1 MNKNS
6 ELKLELSEYLKQVL
20 SDFKTPRKFLKLPE
34 KWLIDE
40 TGLID
45 WIVEEI
51 EVSEWQVFQE
61 LAISSN
67 DALEFLK
74 QNHIEIKP
82 IDENR
87 EPCIDWI
94 CLVDLSRK
102 KKYKELLELG
112 EAESFIDIIIGFWL
126 IIELSQQA
134 LDFYTNK
141 HPNEKAAIYIKNA
154 KLLKE
159 SGFEKEL
166 HDAYNTL
173 LHFDAIKKVENN
185 FSDLEG
191 PDNYYRERVEATYQ
205 GLYKALDEKLTN
217 KIDGKRV
224 DLPIDEQIEKAVLGD
239 KNLAFIPHKAYQK
252 GIDILAYEN
261 DFRSKH
267 VSLDETVGD
276 DKNITHKD
284 YLESDSNENGL
295 IEKLDTKKRI
305 ETCWAAINQ
314 KNFLSSRENQ
324 VLSMRYPRTGPY
336 YTLEETARELGIQK
350 DSVVTYEKR
359 ALKKLKKK
367 LRRTTI

>member
-1 MNKNS
+1 MNQNH
-6 ELKLELSEYLKQVL
+6 ELKLELSEYLKKVL
-20 SDFKTPRKFLKLPE
+20 FDFKASRSSLKLPE

-45 WIVEEI
+45 WMVEEV
-51 EVSEWQVFQE
+51 EVSEWQVHQE
-61 LAISSN
+61 FALASIA
-67 DALEFLK
+67 ALEFLEK
-74 QNHIEIKP
+74 KYPKINP
-82 IDENR
+82 ITVDR
-87 EPCIDWI
+87 EPTIDWVH
-94 CLVDLSRK
+94 LVDLARK
-102 KKYKELLELG
+102 QKYQELLEL
-112 EAESFIDIIIGFWL
+112 AEQGSLNNIVIGYWL
-126 IIELSQQA
+126 ILELAQSA
-134 LDFYTNK
+134 LDFYANK

-159 SGFEKEL
+159 YGYTKEL

-173 LHFDAIKKVENN
+173 LHFDSIKKVENN

-239 KNLAFIPHKAYQK
+239 KNLQYIPHKAYQR

-267 VSLDETVGD
+267 VSLDETIGND
-276 DKNITHKD
+276 TNITHKD
-284 YLESDSNENGL
+284 YLESDSDENDL

-305 ETCWAAINQ
+305 ETCRASINQ
-314 KNFLSSRENQ
+314 KNFLSTREKQ
-324 VLSMRYPRTGPY
+324 VLSMRYPEKGHI
-336 YTLEETARELGIQK
+336 YTQKETADELGIGR
-350 DSVVTYEKR
+350 DSVKTHEKR
-359 ALKKLKKK
+359 VLRKLKEK
-367 LRRTTI
+367 LERTTT